1 MRGDVTALER
11 KGGSAGLSSSATPAR
26 MTRPAL
32 SFAALFVLSAC
43 TFEGGGIAPFT
54 PAPAAPAEDDFEI
67 PYVPTPRPV
76 VAAMLDMAEVG
87 PDDYLIDLGSGDG
100 RIPIMAA
107 QRGARALGVELDP
120 NRVVEAANAA
130 GLAQVQDRARFRRQ
144 DLFDTPLREASVVTL
159 YLLPD
164 VNLRLRPRLLT
175 ELRPGTR
182 VVSHNFTM
190 GDWRPDEVRELGSSH
205 VYLWIVPAPA
215 EGRWAIESDAGT
227 GLLLL
232 EQRFQDVSGS
242 LDGQALRD
250 VTLRGRE
257 LRFTIQSEGGTRTF
271 HGLVDDAAILPHPE
285 ASPDAATGWRARRI
299 G

>member
-1 MRGDVTALER
+1 
-11 KGGSAGLSSSATPAR
+11 
-26 MTRPAL
+26 MTRSAL
-32 SFAALFVLSAC
+32 PFAALVVLAAC
-43 TFEGGGIAPFT
+43 TFEGGGLAPFA
-54 PAPAAPAEDDFEI
+54 PAPAAPAEDDLDV

-76 VAAMLDMAEVG
+76 VAAMLDMADVG

-120 NRVVEAANAA
+120 NRVAEAANSA
-130 GLAQVQDRARFRRQ
+130 GLALVQDRVRFRRQ
-144 DLFDTPLREASVVTL
+144 DLFATPLREASVVTL

-205 VYLWIVPAPA
+205 IYLWIVPAPA
-215 EGRWAIESDAGT
+215 EGRWAMETDGGEN

-242 LDGQALRD
+242 LDGRALSD
-250 VTLRGRE
+250 VSLRGRA
-257 LRFTIQSEGGTRTF
+257 LRFTIRSEGGTRTF

-285 ASPDAATGWRARRI
+285 APPEAAIGWRARRV